1 MVQRSKNS
9 QLLTCV
15 SGYVPA
21 IALLAAMFAAMFWLL
36 PGQNAAIEL
45 QIAKEQQYQQQI
57 KSLTVALKDAQA
69 QLVRER
75 SFGEGLQQ
83 ELRDVTRQIE
93 MLSRS
98 LQHAAIVRQ
107 PENQF
112 GGHREERSASV
123 QMTGSLV
130 PANTVASI
138 PLTAA
143 KMPAVSASRYAPRRS
158 RKRGIVRTKPASK
171 SAPRPRLRRTAALA
185 ETARPIS
192 GSLTKRPLGASLP
205 TTQARPV
212 VGLGVPWPISALSPS
227 ANPPVSIRQPSRVRA
242 RPTSRRRISR
252 RVVRS
257 RRATG
262 RAVRRARQA
271 KIRSRRPQRQSLYAR
286 LVRRGVFGDSVN
298 H

>member
-1 MVQRSKNS
+1 
-9 QLLTCV
+9 
-15 SGYVPA
+15 
-21 IALLAAMFAAMFWLL
+21 MFAAMFWLL

-83 ELRDVTRQIE
+83 ELRDATRQIE

-112 GGHREERSASV
+112 GGHPEERSASV

-138 PLTAA
+138 PLTA

-158 RKRGIVRTKPASK
+158 RKRGIVRTKPTSK
-171 SAPRPRLRRTAALA
+171 SAPRPRLRRTAALT
-185 ETARPIS
+185 ETVRPFS
-192 GSLTKRPLGASLP
+192 GSMTKRPLGASLP
-205 TTQARPV
+205 TTQTRPD

-227 ANPPVSIRQPSRVRA
+227 ANPPVSIRQPNRVRA

-262 RAVRRARQA
+262 RAVRRARQV

-298 H
+298 N